1 LGKGWVGD
9 LCHHVFEK
17 MNGQSLRSKALV
29 LALIF
34 LTIPHTD
41 HHQFAYKEANGIVP
55 WGP

>member
-1 LGKGWVGD
+1 
-9 LCHHVFEK
+9 